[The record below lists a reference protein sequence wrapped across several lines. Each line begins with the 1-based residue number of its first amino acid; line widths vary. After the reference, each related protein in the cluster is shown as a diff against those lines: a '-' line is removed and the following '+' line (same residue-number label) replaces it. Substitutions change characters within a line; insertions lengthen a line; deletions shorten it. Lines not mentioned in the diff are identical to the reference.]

1 MPHKNDGHFA
11 QQLQFSHPQYLY
23 QALYDHPFIMAH
35 SPFALFVVS
44 DKITVDVRF
53 QARFSLQCTWS
64 GAALTLATNP
74 QILNRVLA
82 DEASFGVY
90 LLVPVEEP
98 DLFNPYSAIPR
109 RQYNSAGKKLPHAEY
124 PPPVSADLLTPAK
137 NPFIGATLESCGA
150 YLRASAS
157 ASTSWDTEIFA
168 VLGEQYITHGEIL
181 IAHSFVISDDERYAP
196 LPMRCFRNG
205 VQAYP
210 CEKGTVCGHMALRT
224 GLDFQEDLE
233 RYQRISKSRG
243 TEDRSVGIAWELFQ
257 DTRV

>member
-11 QQLQFSHPQYLY
+11 QRFQAPHPQHLY
-23 QALYDHPFIMAH
+23 QPRCEHPFIMSH
-35 SPFALFVVS
+35 GPWALFVVS

-53 QARFSLQCTWS
+53 QARFSLQFAWS

-82 DEASFGVY
+82 DEVSYGVY
-90 LLVPVEEP
+90 ALVPVVEP
-98 DLFNPYSAIPR
+98 DLSNPYSAIPR
-109 RQYNSAGKKLPHAEY
+109 RRYNSAGKELSPAQH

-157 ASTSWDTEIFA
+157 ASTSWDTEMFT

-181 IAHSFVISDDERYAP
+181 VAHSFVISDDEKYAP
-196 LPMRCFRNG
+196 LPTRCFRNG

-210 CEKGTVCGHMALRT
+210 SEKGEVVGHMALRT

-233 RYQRISKSRG
+233 RYQKLSKSGR

-257 DTRV
+257 DTRG